1 MISTKSSQERGH
13 KNSMYITSQL
23 YISSNKLLRE
33 RVFSIRKLISIY
45 LLLLYSSH
53 SFIVLAKEF
62 SVRPNE
68 NFNSTIKNHKSIT
81 TSGSTLNT
89 TQNRVQV
96 QSNID
101 KKNFKNDFKHLNSHE
116 SSEPS
121 TLSSIY
127 DYINSRKYQ
136 EKQPTRESSTIQP
149 SNFHQ
154 FLLNDH
160 KRPQDYDHQRA
171 VALGR
176 ENEQILSH
184 KQPSQ
189 LDEPELIQPFLAIE
203 PVGGNT
209 LSSSINHLP
218 KKHLYNKPVALQST
232 EEHIISAHPM
242 NNNIDGR
249 HLTQMMKMMPDH
261 SNNQQDIHA
270 NPHNLGQ
277 QIFKYS
283 HEEDVYEA
291 EKNPYKQSLR
301 QNLYQSNSPR
311 KPSYLE
317 KKRFSPLLKE
327 QRIIPAYQSKLY
339 SPEAVRLAKREK
351 LLSNDQLVSLID
363 ELKEFNSRQ
372 ASKMQAGGFVSP
384 MAGSAHVIPSP
395 KRLIRY
401 TGDGKSQPENYSR
414 LLGVHHSSSG
424 KAYPKTSPTNRIRKT
439 IKSTGNEVESE
450 SNSDETEDLPD
461 MLDLD
466 DIDERRRKRGQIKP
480 EIHPNRTNKMSTND
494 LAKFAQFLMT
504 KEGSNM
510 KFQLDLDKETPDD
523 GDEIDE
529 RDALLESKEKQT
541 KTKPRRMS
549 AQELVDLDKK
559 QREAAKNMDKLMN
572 VAQESA
578 KVAEKEFN
586 RRRVKKGDMKNSR
599 HKLINNNNDSNER
612 ARKRRDRESSMTGGS
627 GGVDADHHDSKDAAY
642 EIPTTTTNEQE
653 QNQEEDGGG
662 NVGGGLVRSNPK
674 EANFAKLLIKQE
686 ILEDQRDSAQDPPT
700 SSSKRVEKSGKGK
713 SDYNHHQPGSGK
725 IKPPG
730 DVIAESSLPKSEFGE
745 EEDHYPAKD
754 RIHDHKDLI
763 GDLQKARLIKS
774 KTRSRIPMP
783 VDSLLKRALDGELGL
798 RTERGSDGK
807 LLLKDTVN
815 SKDNVAVLE
824 LPKKS
829 DSEELVKLTEDDG
842 SLNSELIP
850 AHQINPDHHHDG
862 GGSHQGSSNVMVQ
875 SSKPI
880 KDEYPISERVSAGL
894 NKLSNNLD
902 RYFNDGFL
910 AEIETKSKDGVNNG
924 NNNRYKQHRN
934 KESHQPESSNLNE
947 AARQVLVDEIQKG
960 ANRGLDTK
968 DDEET
973 KIKGKVDHDFDVD
986 VGIDGK
992 KDKDDKDD
1000 KDEDESDKDIGDDN
1014 EKSNSKKKRIRV
1026 KKKKPTKSR
1035 HNEPVKRGDLMSKGI
1050 KKGKASKELS
1060 KNNKGKVE
1068 KGPPIDDNVDDNK
1081 SVKRDMTTTSEK
1093 VEFENHGRM
1102 APNLDPV
1109 ESENLETPI
1118 GPDSDNVEAANISSR
1133 EKTKSTEGTE
1143 IKAKYGRKVDGKF
1156 YEEPEWR

>member
-1 MISTKSSQERGH
+1 MILTKFLRERGH
-13 KNSMYITSQL
+13 KNLRYITSQL
-23 YISSNKLLRE
+23 YIPSHKLLRG

-45 LLLLYSSH
+45 LLLIYSSH
-53 SFIVLAKEF
+53 SLIVLAKEF
-62 SVRPNE
+62 STRQNKDY
-68 NFNSTIKNHKSIT
+68 NSTTGDQKMIK
-81 TSGSTLNT
+81 TSSSTSDT
-89 TQNRVQV
+89 TQNRIQI
-96 QSNID
+96 QPIDID
-101 KKNFKNDFKHLNSHE
+101 KKSFRNKFRHLNSHE
-116 SSEPS
+116 SPAPS

-127 DYINSRKYQ
+127 DYINSRKQQ
-136 EKQPTRESSTIQP
+136 EKQPTKASSTIQP
-149 SNFHQ
+149 SNFQQ
-154 FLLNDH
+154 FVLNDI
-160 KRPQDYDHQRA
+160 RPQGYDHQRA

-176 ENEQILSH
+176 ENDQMLSP
-184 KQPSQ
+184 KQPQQ
-189 LDEPELIQPFLAIE
+189 LDEPELIQPFLVE
-203 PVGGNT
+203 PVDGNT
-209 LSSSINHLP
+209 LPSSINYIP

-232 EEHIISAHPM
+232 EEHILSAHPM
-242 NNNIDGR
+242 NNNIDSH
-249 HLTQMMKMMPDH
+249 HLTQMIKMMPAH
-261 SNNQQDIHA
+261 GNNKRGIHA
-270 NPHNLGQ
+270 NTHNLGQ
-277 QIFKYS
+277 QMFKS

-301 QNLYQSNSPR
+301 QNFYQNSQ
-311 KPSYLE
+311 KPPYLD

-327 QRIIPAYQSKLY
+327 QRIIPPHQSKIY
-339 SPEAVRLAKREK
+339 SPEAIKLEKRQK

-363 ELKEFNSRQ
+363 ELKEFNSHQ
-372 ASKMQAGGFVSP
+372 ASKMQVGGFVSP
-384 MAGSAHVIPSP
+384 MAGNAHRVLPP
-395 KRLIRY
+395 ERLIRH
-401 TGDGKSQPENYSR
+401 TSDGKSQPESYSR
-414 LLGVHHSSSG
+414 LLGVHHSG
-424 KAYPKTSPTNRIRKT
+424 RAYPKTSPMNKIRKT
-439 IKSTGNEVESE
+439 IQSTGSEVESE
-450 SNSDETEDLPD
+450 SNSNETEDLPD

-466 DIDERRRKRGQIKP
+466 EIDERKRKKGS
-480 EIHPNRTNKMSTND
+480 EIHPNRTNKMNTND
-494 LAKFAQFLMT
+494 LAKFAQFLIT

-523 GDEIDE
+523 GDEVDE

-549 AQELVDLDKK
+549 THELMNLDKK
-559 QREAAKNMDKLMN
+559 QREASKNMDKLMN
-572 VAQESA
+572 VAQESI
-578 KVAEKEFN
+578 KVAEKEFTN
-586 RRRVKKGDMKNSR
+586 RGRVKKGDMKNKQ
-599 HKLINNNNDSNER
+599 HKLVNNNDSNER
-612 ARKRRDRESSMTGGS
+612 ARKRRDREGSMTGGS
-627 GGVDADHHDSKDAAY
+627 GDVDGDHDSKDSAY
-642 EIPTTTTNEQE
+642 EIPANEQE
-653 QNQEEDGGG
+653 KIREEDSGG
-662 NVGGGLVRSNPK
+662 NVGGGLPRSNPK

-686 ILEDQRDSAQDPPT
+686 ILEDQRDSVQDPPT

-713 SDYNHHQPGSGK
+713 SDYNHHQLDSGRVK
-725 IKPPG
+725 LAG

-754 RIHDHKDLI
+754 RIHDHKDLM
-763 GDLQKARLIKS
+763 GELQKARLTKS

-798 RTERGSDGK
+798 RTERGSNGK

-815 SKDNVAVLE
+815 KDNVAVLE

-829 DSEELVKLTEDDG
+829 GSEEFVKSTEDDG

-850 AHQINPDHHHDG
+850 AQINPDHHQD
-862 GGSHQGSSNVMVQ
+862 GGSHQGSNNIMVQ
-875 SSKPI
+875 SSKPV

-910 AEIETKSKDGVNNG
+910 AEIETKSKDGINNG
-924 NNNRYKQHRN
+924 NNNHRYQHKN
-934 KESHQPESSNLNE
+934 HKESHQPESSNLNE

-968 DDEET
+968 DDEPET

-992 KDKDDKDD
+992 KDND

-1014 EKSNSKKKRIRV
+1014 EKSNPKRKKFRV
-1026 KKKKPTKSR
+1026 KKKMVNRT
-1035 HNEPVKRGDLMSKGI
+1035 HNEPIKRGDFTSNGN
-1050 KKGKASKELS
+1050 KKGKALKELS

-1081 SVKRDMTTTSEK
+1081 SVKRDMTATSEK

-1118 GPDSDNVEAANISSR
+1118 GPDSDNVEGANISSQ

-1143 IKAKYGRKVDGKF
+1143 IKAKYGKKVDGKF